1 MDWELHND
9 SMMKADTRLP
19 CSWPEPVRNV
29 VAGQLVIFISP
40 LSRLSSYL
48 MDFMYWLSI
57 DTLMT
62 THCVFLRCLHRRN
75 LKMSCELQLLFTAH
89 CL

>member
-1 MDWELHND
+1 
-9 SMMKADTRLP
+9 MMKADTRLP
-19 CSWPEPVRNV
+19 SSWPEPVRNV

-40 LSRLSSYL
+40 LSRLSGSL

-62 THCVFLRCLHRRN
+62 SRCVFLRRLHQRN
-75 LKMSCELQLLFTAH
+75 LKMSRELQLLFTAH